1 MSVSRRPRLRPSAHI
16 QGVSRGSRKM
26 TRVTL
31 ANGALPSRI
40 TISTAVEPS
49 QRTVV
54 RSPSA
59 GRPPC
64 IQRMSARP
72 LRMFQIVPAANQ
84 ATTATAAIATS
95 SVMMDG

>member
-1 MSVSRRPRLRPSAHI
+1 
-16 QGVSRGSRKM
+16 M
-26 TRVTL
+26 TSVTL
-31 ANGALPSRI
+31 AKGALPSRI

-64 IQRMSARP
+64 IQRISSRP
-72 LRMFQIVPAANQ
+72 VRTFQIVPAANQ
-84 ATTATAAIATS
+84 ATTATAAMAMS
-95 SVMMDG
+95 SVMAEAMIARPRPPVEAGAARILVRHDHL